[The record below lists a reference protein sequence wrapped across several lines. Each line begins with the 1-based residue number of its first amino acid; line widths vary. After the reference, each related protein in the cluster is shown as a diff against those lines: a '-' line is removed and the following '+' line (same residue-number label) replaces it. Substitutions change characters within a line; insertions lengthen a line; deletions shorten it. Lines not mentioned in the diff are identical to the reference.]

1 MTLRFY
7 IRTFGCQMNK
17 NDSSIISHLLTI
29 AGMEEV
35 DNTDHADIV
44 IINTCSVREHA
55 EQRAIGH
62 IATLRSWRHQ
72 GGRMLAVV
80 GCMAQRCVSW
90 LMAEYPFIDIVLGPD
105 SYRSIVHHINHVM
118 NRHTRIRETDFHQE
132 LYSGLYPEPRG
143 ISDFISIMRGCNNF
157 CSYCIVPFVR
167 GPARSRPAP
176 DIIAQVSYLV
186 EHGVKDITLLGQ
198 NVNEYKHAAVDFAGL
213 LEQVSHVPGVC
224 RVRFLTSHPKD
235 LDNRTIDTIARN
247 PALCEWFHLPLQSG
261 NDRIL
266 ALMNRHYTIE
276 QYQHLIN
283 RIRSVIPHATI
294 TTDIIVGYPSETGQ
308 EFDATLAFVKAFQF
322 DDAYMYGYSTR
333 PGTAA
338 ACCDCLPEPVIRER
352 LHDLIALQN
361 EIIIRKTRAMI
372 GHTYEVLFEGAAR
385 RGGVRGKTRGNKD
398 VIVMS
403 GADPGSVMNTE
414 IRSINGRTLIGT
426 IVP

>member
-17 NDSSIISHLLTI
+17 NDSSIISHLLTS

-55 EQRAIGH
+55 EQRAIGY
-62 IATLRSWRHQ
+62 IATLRSWRQQ
-72 GGRMLAVV
+72 GGRTLAVV
-80 GCMAQRCVSW
+80 GCMAQRCTSG
-90 LMAEYPFIDIVLGPD
+90 LMAEYPFIDLVLGPD

-132 LYSGLYPEPRG
+132 LYSGVYPEPRG
-143 ISDFISIMRGCNNF
+143 ISDFISIMRGCNNY

-167 GPARSRPAP
+167 GPARSRPVS

-198 NVNEYKHAAVDFAGL
+198 NVNEYKHGAVDFAGL
-213 LEQVSHVPGVC
+213 FKQVSQVPGVC

-276 QYQHLIN
+276 QYQRLIA
-283 RIRSVIPHATI
+283 RIRSVIPRATI
-294 TTDIIVGYPSETGQ
+294 TTDIIVGFPTESEQ
-308 EFDATLAFVKAFQF
+308 EYQDTIDVVQELQF
-322 DDAYMYGYSTR
+322 DDAYMYRYSSR
-333 PGTAA
+333 QGTTAVKY
-338 ACCDCLPEPVIRER
+338 DMVPEPVIRER
-352 LHDLIALQN
+352 LHDLIVLQN
-361 EIIIRKTRAMI
+361 EIILRKTRAMI

-385 RGGVRGKTRGNKD
+385 QGGVRGKTRGNKN

-403 GADPGSVMNTE
+403 GAVPGSVVNVE
-414 IRSINGRTLIGT
+414 IKSINGRTPIGM
-426 IVP
+426 IVT